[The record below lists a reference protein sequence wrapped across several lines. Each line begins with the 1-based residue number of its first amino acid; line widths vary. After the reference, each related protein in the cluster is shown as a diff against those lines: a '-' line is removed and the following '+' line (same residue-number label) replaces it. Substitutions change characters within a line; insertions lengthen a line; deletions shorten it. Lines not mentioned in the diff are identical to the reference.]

1 MVTQLND
8 VAVLGPKG
16 FVVAC
21 SWCLPLPRLEQ
32 LAREFPA
39 QVSHTICPACTE
51 RAFAPTA
58 AV

>member
-1 MVTQLND
+1 MVTQLSD

-21 SWCLPLPRLEQ
+21 SWCLTLPRLEQ

-39 QVSHTICPACTE
+39 QVSHSMCPACTA
-51 RAFAPTA
+51 RVFAPKA